1 MKSPL
6 NHFSNVNV
14 TLLRKCLF
22 KRNTFE
28 KLSDVIIEHNYFLI
42 LLKDKATKLMII
54 NFNKHTLFNFVFI
67 KSEKGSF

>member
-6 NHFSNVNV
+6 NYFSNVNV
-14 TLLRKCLF
+14 TLLRKYLV

-28 KLSDVIIEHNYFLI
+28 KFSDVIIEHNYFVI
-42 LLKDKATKLMII
+42 RLKDKTTKLMII
-54 NFNKHTLFNFVFI
+54 NFNRHPLFNFVFI